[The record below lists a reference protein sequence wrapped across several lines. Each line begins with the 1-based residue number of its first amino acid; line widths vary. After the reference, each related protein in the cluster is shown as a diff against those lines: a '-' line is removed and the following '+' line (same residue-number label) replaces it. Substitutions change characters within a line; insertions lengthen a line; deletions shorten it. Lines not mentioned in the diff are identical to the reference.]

1 MLQDMI
7 SSSFV
12 SLIPYTGIQFLDFG
26 LNADQIK
33 FAKIYC
39 ARKEGASAYF
49 GNTFEHSDSGRLTD
63 ENEREV
69 LDDDQTSVNLTQ
81 IFRVYKNAWLPL
93 PLLRIK
99 EETKAG
105 SITLDQGPLN
115 WARIRIAELEHP
127 DKEGNTHRITVII
140 DTNLLE
146 THTNRPYAAPSETDV
161 TTAAQFKLASALNE
175 YRYLQQT
182 NWAIS
187 IIEDAYD
194 KHLVN
199 RYGVNR
205 FEHAKAEVPLLH
217 PWAVYVGLIELL
229 NEIEVLPRIHFV
241 DTVSKPAQFS
251 PVNVDLVLDVGNS
264 RTCGI
269 LIESGDHDD
278 IDLNNCYSLELRDL
292 SEAEKVYNKPFPSG
306 IEFHRESFGNNRLT
320 ARSRGDAFQWPTP
333 ARVGWEA
340 NRLFNTSR
348 NTDGRTGMSSPKR
361 YLWDTREQNHDWYFN
376 NFGGTYQKTPS
387 RVPAIKGA
395 FFQRLTN
402 SGDEWNRD
410 DPDSSCVTR
419 ATYTRSSMMTFF
431 LAEVFAQAL
440 MQINSFSQRRKK
452 AHKDLPRRLNR
463 IVLTMPTAMALSE
476 RKLFEKRTKL
486 ALKTVVA
493 VMKIPAE
500 YIPKLVMQWDEA
512 TGTQAVF
519 LYNEVKENFRGDASQ
534 FFESSAR
541 PRIEGGDNQI
551 RIASM
556 DIGGGTTDLIITTY
570 TLEDGT
576 LINPKQEFREGFNIA
591 GDDILCAIIERHIL
605 PVFKLHIEQAG
616 VEESEPLLTSL
627 FGASRANEDEREHLK
642 RRLFCNQV
650 FIPIGLRIIGLYE
663 HYDATHGNS
672 PYTLR
677 FSDVFSD
684 STFPKES
691 VIEYLEQ
698 GLANFG
704 GSPFELQSMEFNID
718 LSLVDNT
725 VKRTIGGALSD
736 LCELINHYSCD
747 YILLSGRPSMM
758 PGVRDSV
765 ISKLPIPADRIISM
779 HDYKVGAWYPYRD
792 LKARISD
799 PKTTA
804 AVGAMVCALSN
815 GYLVGFSLRSDA
827 LTLSSTAKYIGKMDD
842 TGQIK
847 HKNIYFSDINLESAR
862 ELTRSINTSDYVSTE
877 ILFSGPM
884 FIGFRQMNVERWP
897 ATLIYR
903 VDFNDR
909 RNVAKLQLPLNI
921 TLGLIPEEEDKD
933 CKLFDID
940 MIEDAEGIPKPA
952 SLVKFRLQTLRN
964 DIGYWMDTGV
974 FVVAP

>member
-1 MLQDMI
+1 MLPDVI
-7 SSSFV
+7 NASFV

-26 LNADQIK
+26 FNADQIK

-39 ARKEGASAYF
+39 AHKNGSSTYF
-49 GNTFEHSDSGRLTD
+49 ANTFEHSESGKLTD
-63 ENEREV
+63 ENGRDV
-69 LDDDQTSVNLTQ
+69 LEDDQISVNLAQ
-81 IFRVYKNAWLPL
+81 VLRIYKDVWLPL

-105 SITLDQGPLN
+105 NTTLDQGPLN
-115 WARIRIAELEHP
+115 WARVRIAGLEQP
-127 DKEGNTHRITVII
+127 DKEGNTHRITAII
-140 DTNLLE
+140 DTNLLDI
-146 THTNRPYAAPSETDV
+146 HPNRPYAAPSETDV

-175 YRYLQQT
+175 YRYLQET
-182 NWAIS
+182 EWFPS

-194 KHLVN
+194 RYLVN
-199 RYGVNR
+199 RYGVKR

-217 PWAVYVGLIELL
+217 SWAVYVGLIELL
-229 NEIEVLPRIHFV
+229 NEIEIIPRIRFV
-241 DTVSKPAQFS
+241 DTVSKPAQFT

-269 LIESGDHDD
+269 LIESGDIDD
-278 IDLNNCYSLELRDL
+278 IDLNNSYSLELRDL
-292 SEAEKVYNKPFPSG
+292 SKSENVYNEPFPSV

-376 NFGGTYQKTPS
+376 NFGTNQKIPS
-387 RVPAIKGA
+387 RVPAIKGT

-419 ATYTRSSMMTFF
+419 AMYTRSSMMMFF
-431 LAEVFAQAL
+431 LAEVFAQSL

-452 AHKDLPRRLNR
+452 SYKDLPRRLKR
-463 IVLTMPTAMALSE
+463 IVLTLPTAMALSE
-476 RKLFEKRTKL
+476 RKIFEKRAKL
-486 ALKTVVA
+486 ALKTVVD
-493 VMKIPAE
+493 VMKIPPE

-534 FFESSAR
+534 FFGSSVR
-541 PRIEGGDNQI
+541 PRIGGDNNQI

-570 TLEDGT
+570 TLEDGD
-576 LINPKQEFREGFNIA
+576 LISPKQEFREGFNIA

-605 PVFKLHIEQAG
+605 PVFKDYIEQAG
-616 VEESEPLLTSL
+616 VEESETLLTSL
-627 FGASRANEDEREHLK
+627 FGASRANEDERKHLK

-663 HYDATHGNS
+663 YWDATHGS
-672 PYTLR
+672 SQYTLR
-677 FSDVFSD
+677 YSDVFSD
-684 STFPKES
+684 STSPRES
-691 VIEYLEQ
+691 VAEYLKQ
-698 GLANFG
+698 GLADFR
-704 GSPFELQSMEFNID
+704 GSQFELQSMEFNID
-718 LSLVDNT
+718 LNLVDNT
-725 VKRTIGGALSD
+725 VKRTIGGVLSD

-747 YILLSGRPSMM
+747 YTLLSGRPSMM

-779 HDYKVGAWYPYRD
+779 HDYKVGSWYPYRD
-792 LKARISD
+792 LKARLSD

-827 LTLSSTAKYIGKMDD
+827 FTLSSTAKYIGQMDD

-847 HKNIYFSDINLESAR
+847 NKNLYFSDINLELARVSAGN
-862 ELTRSINTSDYVSTE
+862 INVSEYVSTD

-897 ATLIYR
+897 GTLIYR

-909 RNVAKLQLPLNI
+909 ENVAKMQLPLKI

-940 MIEDAEGIPKPA
+940 TIEDAEGNPKPS
-952 SLVKFRLQTLRN
+952 SLVKFRLQTLRS
-964 DIGYWMDTGV
+964 DSGYWMDTGV
-974 FVVAP
+974 FIVAP